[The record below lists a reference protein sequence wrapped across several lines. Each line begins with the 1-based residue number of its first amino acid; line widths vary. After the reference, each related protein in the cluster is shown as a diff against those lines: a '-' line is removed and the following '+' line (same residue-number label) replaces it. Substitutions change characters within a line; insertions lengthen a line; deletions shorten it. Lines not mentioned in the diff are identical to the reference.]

1 MPNDMVRASA
11 TALPNSSRRLFLAAG
26 TAAAVCASLK
36 NAAGLEVDPIFA
48 AIKRHN
54 DAWRAFGGTCRGIDG
69 VVARNERRQVT
80 EADEAVWS
88 AANEAEEEAFEA
100 FINLPPITITGMR
113 AAMRYFIEFETDG
126 IDGAPER
133 FLTAMLSSPVLKGE
147 TSNA

>member
-1 MPNDMVRASA
+1 MPNPIVRASA

-69 VVARNERRQVT
+69 VVARNEGRQVT
-80 EADEAVWS
+80 EAAWS
-88 AANEAEEEAFEA
+88 AANEVEEEAFEA
-100 FINLPPITITGMR
+100 FVNLPPATIAGMR

-133 FLTAMLSSPVLKGE
+133 FLTAMLASPVLKGE
-147 TSNA
+147 RSNA